1 MVDIK
6 KWQDRIENLLQV
18 QKDLCLEQINTTF
31 TRNELIELRL
41 LLNEMMEIKTITEPE
56 RLLQQ
61 KVRKT
66 MNYTYKINILEALKE
81 KGYTTYY
88 IRQNK
93 LLSEST
99 LQRLR
104 NSQTI
109 SITSLLTIAKLLKM
123 NITDII

>member
-109 SITSLLTIAKLLKM
+109 SMTSLLTIAKLLKM

>member
-1 MVDIK
+1 MMIINVITY
-6 KWQDRIENLLQV
+6 E
-18 QKDLCLEQINTTF
+18 LE
-31 TRNELIELRL
+31 RNC
-41 LLNEMMEIKTITEPE
+41 KSS
-56 RLLQQ
+56 
-61 KVRKT
+61 KGKGD

-81 KGYTTYY
+81 KGYSTYY

-104 NSQTI
+104 NNQTI
-109 SITSLLTIAKLLKM
+109 SMTSLLTIAKLLKM

>member
-1 MVDIK
+1 MK
-6 KWQDRIENLLQV
+6 YN
-18 QKDLCLEQINTTF
+18 
-31 TRNELIELRL
+31 
-41 LLNEMMEIKTITEPE
+41 
-56 RLLQQ
+56 
-61 KVRKT
+61 
-66 MNYTYKINILEALKE
+66 YKINILETLKK

-104 NSQTI
+104 NNQTI
-109 SITSLLTIAKLLKM
+109 SMTSLLTIAKLLKM

>member
-1 MVDIK
+1 M
-6 KWQDRIENLLQV
+6 NLLN
-18 QKDLCLEQINTTF
+18 KTKLTY
-31 TRNELIELRL
+31 RL
-41 LLNEMMEIKTITEPE
+41 DGE
-56 RLLQQ
+56 
-61 KVRKT
+61 KVRKQ

-81 KGYTTYY
+81 KGYSTYY

-104 NSQTI
+104 NNQTI
-109 SITSLLTIAKLLKM
+109 SMTSLLTIANLLKM

>member
-1 MVDIK
+1 MLI
-6 KWQDRIENLLQV
+6 
-18 QKDLCLEQINTTF
+18 CLEFNNNRAGAVTPA
-31 TRNELIELRL
+31 ESE
-41 LLNEMMEIKTITEPE
+41 EVMD
-56 RLLQQ
+56 
-61 KVRKT
+61 
-66 MNYTYKINILEALKE
+66 YTYKINILEALKE

-104 NSQTI
+104 NNQTI
-109 SITSLLTIAKLLKM
+109 SMTSLLIIANLLKM